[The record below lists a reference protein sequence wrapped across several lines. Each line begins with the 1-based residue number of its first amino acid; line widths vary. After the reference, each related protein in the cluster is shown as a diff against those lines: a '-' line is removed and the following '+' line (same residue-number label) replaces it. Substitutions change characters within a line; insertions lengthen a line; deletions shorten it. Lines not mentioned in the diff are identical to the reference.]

1 MAFRARRAVLALA
14 LAVAACGSD
23 DTSSAIDAAVT
34 DGALIVDGPPVD
46 AGPATWDQCTESEPG
61 PLINQRVG
69 SGPAPGFTGGTIVDG
84 RYLLTDYAVYDATTL
99 TSDRPGVAF
108 TFAAPG
114 FQAAANSVSFSGT
127 FTTSGSTLS
136 FSSTCRCGVAGG
148 CQSSLLTT
156 SLEYDATATSLV
168 TSQPYV
174 NGGTVVATYT
184 RQ

>member
-1 MAFRARRAVLALA
+1 MALRGRRAVLALA

-46 AGPATWDQCTESEPG
+46 AGPATWDQC
-61 PLINQRVG
+61 
-69 SGPAPGFTGGTIVDG
+69 
-84 RYLLTDYAVYDATTL
+84 
-99 TSDRPGVAF
+99 
-108 TFAAPG
+108 
-114 FQAAANSVSFSGT
+114 
-127 FTTSGSTLS
+127 
-136 FSSTCRCGVAGG
+136 GVAGG